1 MPVEGGIKRREF
13 AYDTD
18 YTDIFRR
25 TRHANVIDYQI
36 IDIMNEHVCYV
47 VTDHKTPWHLPH
59 HRDFMLV
66 SKIVITHVA
75 KSRCKLAIYTKV
87 DWFKMPKFSKNLVER
102 QALDDS
108 ALDALDL
115 ADVIADQVRQLGSQ
129 GKAKKAVNIFGDIGQ
144 HTGISIYE
152 PRQSGTSKR
161 PQIKQRTLTHMFVE
175 TVGSFGESVIS
186 SVMMWTFA
194 IIRSIWRAASANRI
208 ILLALFMSVLAN
220 AIFTSKDTHGWW
232 AERNAAK
239 FMNRLGVGPN
249 PVMSKAIYI
258 KDLDDA
264 LTAVPTELSGES
276 GGRWYVEYISYC
288 LQNANFVLATPN
300 LEKLPIQPTWTLVIR
315 LRESRIQTQ
324 QLALLPGG

>member
-1 MPVEGGIKRREF
+1 MNIPFSTDLSFTVLYHERRAQRIARGPWTPVEGGIKRREF
-13 AYDTD
+13 AFDTD
-18 YTDIFRR
+18 YTDVFRR
-25 TRHANVIDYQI
+25 TRHAKVIDYQVI
-36 IDIMNEHVCYV
+36 EIMNDHVCYV
-47 VTDHKTPWHLPH
+47 VTDHKTPWHLPY

-87 DWFKMPKFSKNLVER
+87 DWFKTPKFSKNLVER

-144 HTGISIYE
+144 HTGTSIYE
-152 PRQSGTSKR
+152 PRQSGSSKR
-161 PQIKQRTLTHMFVE
+161 PLIKQRTLTHMFVE
-175 TVGSFGESVIS
+175 TIGSFSESIIS

-194 IIRSIWRAASANRI
+194 IIRSVWRAANANRI
-208 ILLALFMSVLAN
+208 ILLALLISVLAN
-220 AIFTSKDTHGWW
+220 AVFTSRDTHGWW

-249 PVMSKAIYI
+249 PIMSKAIYL
-258 KDLDDA
+258 KDLNEA
-264 LTAVPTELSGES
+264 LSAVPTDLSSES
-276 GGRWYVEYISYC
+276 GGKWYVYHK
-288 LQNANFVLATPN
+288 P
-300 LEKLPIQPTWTLVIR
+300 P
-315 LRESRIQTQ
+315 
-324 QLALLPGG
+324 